1 MMMTSLC
8 LNLKCTRCFLSAWF
22 SGCSVLLGHLETYNI
37 ETSHCQRVKPRLQLH
52 ARNMLLEATCC
63 AQQAT
68 CCRQQATCCP
78 QHVACCP
85 QQVARPRNLLPR
97 LMLRWCKRGIRFAD
111 GFLWPVDF
119 DGRADSESAFL
130 LISSCCCVV
139 LCSNHVFGMVDHK
152 HVGVLKLLDL
162 SAAYDTLDQNDHST
176 LTGCPHEMFDIIDS
190 ALGWMADYLNVTV
203 NSFMLSIMNLFP
215 WFYSSPTV
223 FLRDQISVL

>member
-1 MMMTSLC
+1 VVVLFFSATLRPTTSKPVTVRELSRVYSYTRATCC
-8 LNLKCTRCFLSAWF
+8 LKQHVARNK
-22 SGCSVLLGHLETYNI
+22 
-37 ETSHCQRVKPRLQLH
+37 QLVAGNKQLV
-52 ARNMLLEATCC
+52 ARNMLLVARNKLLVRAICCRASCC
-63 AQQAT
+63 AGVNA
-68 CCRQQATCCP
+68 A
-78 QHVACCP
+78 
-85 QQVARPRNLLPR
+85 L
-97 LMLRWCKRGIRFAD
+97 GFAD

-190 ALGWMADYLNVTV
+190 ALG
-203 NSFMLSIMNLFP
+203 
-215 WFYSSPTV
+215 
-223 FLRDQISVL
+223 